1 MRYFTKELLVAI
13 SSCDRKK
20 AEKAMLQLKE
30 NHKLYLQEWQRIKYK
45 LPRTVRRY
53 FEKYGSFHD
62 YVFVEIRFCQGG
74 HGKKVCF
81 LELCNE
87 KNKNICIK
95 LRDVSSI
102 LINIE
107 SFQDCIMSQLTWL
120 YSEFELLK
128 GNKMKLSILCAS
140 DAEMVFE
147 FKKISIG

>member
-102 LINIE
+102 LIKRIIIFPHLME
-107 SFQDCIMSQLTWL
+107 LRQLPMQIRLQPDVVTQ
-120 YSEFELLK
+120 
-128 GNKMKLSILCAS
+128 MI
-140 DAEMVFE
+140 
-147 FKKISIG
+147 